1 MIHDSVEF
9 SVHRVNFLIE
19 RECRWIKNLGKL
31 WDFVFGIDTM
41 VCGKEGLKRVLQ
53 SYENMYLEKL
63 GILGWCWCIPY
74 KTIGSKSK
82 RGGSGIVDKVL
93 QK

>member
-1 MIHDSVEF
+1 
-9 SVHRVNFLIE
+9 
-19 RECRWIKNLGKL
+19 
-31 WDFVFGIDTM
+31 M

-63 GILGWCWCIPY
+63 AILGWCWCIPY

-82 RGGSGIVDKVL
+82 RGGSGTVDKVL